1 MYRRYYS
8 YPVKQKSDKTKEFLK
23 NVKDYEHIK
32 QYSVIDKLDLKKL
45 KYQKEL
51 FEKDQNLIL
60 NEYSPKNYQKKV
72 LALKNSVKKIENSY
86 SELLRLYKKNK
97 DNFRIKK
104 RYFQEQAIMFS
115 TKVELQELF
124 IENEKLKKLL
134 YEENKILEKINN
146 EDIEKKRIYFFEL
159 LKMIKFYY
167 LYYKIEIFDDN
178 KQSFNYHLSYS
189 SKISN
194 DFNSNP
200 QISIS
205 AGIPHFSGIQLDNV
219 QEAIDTLTVP
229 NITLKLY
236 ECVEM
241 DSLGE
246 SKRKIININT
256 TKYNELSKN
265 DFKYDDVESFVYLF
279 DPKKIILNQN
289 LLIKFTS
296 KSNELINKILRRI
309 ELAIRKKTK
318 QSQKKENFGYVYV
331 LKSIGY
337 PGMYKIGSTYGLAE
351 ERAEELSGTN
361 VPDPWTVT
369 AKIKI
374 LDALYYEK
382 QMHKI
387 LTKYRYKKGREFFK
401 VDISVIKKCLSNIL
415 EKSDKGRKK
424 VTFPVLNN

>member
-60 NEYSPKNYQKKV
+60 NEYSPKNYEKKV
-72 LALKNSVKKIENSY
+72 LDLKNSVKKIDNSY
-86 SELLRLYKKNK
+86 SELLKLYKKNR

-194 DFNSNP
+194 DFKSNP

-205 AGIPHFSGIQLDNV
+205 AGIPHFSGVQLDNV

-229 NITLKLY
+229 NITLKLS

-241 DSLGE
+241 DSLGD

-256 TKYNELSKN
+256 TKYNDLSKTTPQA
-265 DFKYDDVESFVYLF
+265 S
-279 DPKKIILNQN
+279 
-289 LLIKFTS
+289 LIKIF
-296 KSNELINKILRRI
+296 
-309 ELAIRKKTK
+309 
-318 QSQKKENFGYVYV
+318 
-331 LKSIGY
+331 
-337 PGMYKIGSTYGLAE
+337 YKI
-351 ERAEELSGTN
+351 
-361 VPDPWTVT
+361 
-369 AKIKI
+369 
-374 LDALYYEK
+374 
-382 QMHKI
+382 
-387 LTKYRYKKGREFFK
+387 FFK
-401 VDISVIKKCLSNIL
+401 ITPTTI
-415 EKSDKGRKK
+415 
-424 VTFPVLNN
+424 